1 MNNNHSKKIS
11 KYSGFT
17 LIELMVATAVMAILA
32 LLSWR
37 GLDNMTQVQSQTQ
50 RQTENVMALQTG
62 LAQWQ
67 ADLDAAWELDEVWN
81 KPQMPTINALDFD
94 GQVLKILRRLTEN
107 DVEHLRVVAWAMR
120 GIEGKQHWLRWQSD
134 RLQTREDLLSAWL
147 LASQWAKTPTEDSK
161 KNELV
166 IAAIDKWNLCY
177 IHDQEKTCSNAQST
191 GNALIPGTTP
201 MKLPK
206 SVTLTLTLSKGQTL
220 EGDITKLW
228 IRPNFGGPP

>member
-1 MNNNHSKKIS
+1 MIKNHSNLRS
-11 KYSGFT
+11 KYKGFT

-50 RQTENVMALQTG
+50 RQTDGVMTLQSG
-62 LAQWQ
+62 LSQWQ
-67 ADLDAAWELDEVWN
+67 ADLDAAWEN
-81 KPQMPTINALDFD
+81 PQTPSINALDFD
-94 GQVLKILRRLTEN
+94 GQVLKMIRRFSEN
-107 DVEHLRVVAWAMR
+107 DNDNLRVVAWAMR
-120 GIEGKQHWLRWQSD
+120 GIEGKQYWLRWQSD

-177 IHDQEKTCSNAQST
+177 IHDQDKTCSNAQST
-191 GNALIPGTTP
+191 GNALIPGTRQ

-206 SVTLTLTLSKGQTL
+206 GVTLTLTLSKGQAL

-228 IRPNFGGPP
+228 IRPTFGGIS

>member
-94 GQVLKILRRLTEN
+94 GQVLKILRQQQR
-107 DVEHLRVVAWAMR
+107 
-120 GIEGKQHWLRWQSD
+120 Q
-134 RLQTREDLLSAWL
+134 
-147 LASQWAKTPTEDSK
+147 
-161 KNELV
+161 
-166 IAAIDKWNLCY
+166 
-177 IHDQEKTCSNAQST
+177 
-191 GNALIPGTTP
+191 
-201 MKLPK
+201 
-206 SVTLTLTLSKGQTL
+206 
-220 EGDITKLW
+220 
-228 IRPNFGGPP
+228 